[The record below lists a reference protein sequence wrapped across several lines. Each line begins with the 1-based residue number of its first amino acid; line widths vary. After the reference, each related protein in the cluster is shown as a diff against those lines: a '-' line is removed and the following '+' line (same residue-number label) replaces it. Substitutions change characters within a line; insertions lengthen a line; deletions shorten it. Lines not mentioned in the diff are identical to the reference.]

1 MIAFRSAQQWL
12 LCAAAAAAVGACGP
26 TVSVMRHGAAK
37 APRPEDC
44 AMRFDTGLDP
54 QTVTLRYQLVGQV
67 VVSGGEPGSAKVR
80 GLVRA
85 EACRLGGQLVVPGAA
100 LGSAGS
106 NTEVY
111 LVLGRQRSK
120 EWTIGEA
127 LQADS
132 AGVLTVAKRAREER
146 ANIVAV
152 FDVADR
158 AGLLSAAQR
167 EQLSEYLAGR
177 LAQQPG
183 YRVAP
188 RDRVRQQLVAQ
199 RKASHR
205 ACYETSCQIEIGR
218 AIAAQK
224 SLATQL
230 LQLGNGCALS
240 ASLYDL
246 RTETT
251 EQAATVRCECAP
263 GQQLFACVDRLLD
276 KLAGN
281 RP

>member
-1 MIAFRSAQQWL
+1 MIASTPSQRWL
-12 LCAAAAAAVGACGP
+12 LCALSLLAAAGCGP
-26 TVSVMRHGAAK
+26 TVHVMRHGAVK
-37 APRPEDC
+37 PPRAADC
-44 AMRFDTGLDP
+44 ALRFDTGLDP

-111 LVLGRQRSK
+111 LVLGPPRHK

-132 AGVLTVAKRAREER
+132 AGVLTVAKRAREES

-158 AGLLSAAQR
+158 GELLSAAQR
-167 EQLSEYLAGR
+167 AQLSEYLAGR

-183 YRVAP
+183 FRVAP
-188 RDRVRQQLVAQ
+188 RDRVREQIVAL

-205 ACYETSCQIEIGR
+205 ACYETACQIEIGR

-224 SLATQL
+224 SLSTQL
-230 LQLGNGCALS
+230 LQLGSGCALS

-246 RTETT
+246 RTETS
-251 EQAATVRCECAP
+251 ELAATVRCDCAP
-263 GQQLFACVDRLLD
+263 GQQLFACVDLLIG
-276 KLAGN
+276 KLA
-281 RP
+281 R